1 MNKKLNSIRERAIQ
15 ARENLSSEKADDLG
29 HIVKLNKIIRGTVL
43 VKWMHFFAVVF
54 YLIFAG
60 FFTHMVYP
68 EVKMMIILLGFAA
81 GGYAVTL
88 LGVVIQIKLYERT
101 IHTIAQASESS

>member
-1 MNKKLNSIRERAIQ
+1 MNKKLNSIREKAIQ
-15 ARENLSSEKADDLG
+15 ARENLSFEKADDQS

-43 VKWMHFFAVVF
+43 VKWMHFFAGVF
-54 YLIFAG
+54 YLIFAV

-68 EVKMMIILLGFAA
+68 EVKMMIILLGFAV